1 MQRSASKMRGRGRSI
16 RKKPSNCSG
25 IRVSLPLHQRIC
37 DVCHNLGD
45 SRRNDPRPLRLI
57 SPLRMMTPRHVRFEI
72 QTATEPDKQ
81 TEEKITDRQTDRQ
94 KRKTQTERK
103 HKRTY
108 KQTDRQKKQHRQTDR
123 EKNTNLQTEEKNT
136 DKQTEG
142 ETQTD
147 RQTNQTDRE
156 KNTNRQ
162 TDRQKGKTQTGLMQ
176 SDSAMKRMRS
186 NTILEN
192 RSYRQWV

>member
-81 TEEKITDRQTDRQ
+81 TEEKITDRQTDR
-94 KRKTQTERK
+94 R
-103 HKRTY
+103 
-108 KQTDRQKKQHRQTDR
+108 
-123 EKNTNLQTEEKNT
+123 NNT
-136 DKQTEG
+136 DKQTERKTQTYRQRRKTQTNRQREKHKQTG
-142 ETQTD
+142 KQTKQTERKTQTD
-147 RQTNQTDRE
+147 KQTDRRE
-156 KNTNRQ
+156 KHRQ
-162 TDRQKGKTQTGLMQ
+162 
-176 SDSAMKRMRS
+176 A
-186 NTILEN
+186 
-192 RSYRQWV
+192 

>member
-25 IRVSLPLHQRIC
+25 IRVSLPLHQRVC

-81 TEEKITDRQTDRQ
+81 KEKKKKHRKRENKNGHTNRQTDR
-94 KRKTQTERK
+94 R
-103 HKRTY
+103 
-108 KQTDRQKKQHRQTDR
+108 
-123 EKNTNLQTEEKNT
+123 NNT
-136 DKQTEG
+136 DKQTERK
-142 ETQTD
+142 TQTY
-147 RQTNQTDRE
+147 RQRRKTQ
-156 KNTNRQ
+156 TNRQ
-162 TDRQKGKTQTGLMQ
+162 REKHKQTGKQ
-176 SDSAMKRMRS
+176 TKQTERK
-186 NTILEN
+186 T
-192 RSYRQWV
+192 

>member
-16 RKKPSNCSG
+16 RKNRAIAVASEYLCRC
-25 IRVSLPLHQRIC
+25 ITRVC

-108 KQTDRQKKQHRQTDR
+108 KQTDRQTDR
-123 EKNTNLQTEEKNT
+123 RQNPQTNIQREKHKPTDRRWKT
-136 DKQTEG
+136 DKQTER

-147 RQTNQTDRE
+147 RQTKLTDRE

-192 RSYRQWV
+192 RT